1 MADFT
6 ETART
11 AMPHQVIMEN
21 RKALSV
27 SGVSDVDSFDGLTV
41 VAYTDLGELTV
52 RGNDL
57 QIQRLNVET
66 GDLSLTG
73 EIDSLTY
80 AQFSSRRGGK
90 LKRLFR

>member
-1 MADFT
+1 MAGLED
-6 ETART
+6 TAR
-11 AMPHQVIMEN
+11 AARPHQVIMEN
-21 RKALSV
+21 RRTLSV

-52 RGNDL
+52 RGSGL

-66 GDLSLTG
+66 GDLSLVG

-80 AQFSSRRGGK
+80 SAFSSRRGGK